1 VWHIKAA
8 PCFGFVMKIWN
19 EENAYILWENN
30 KKCKSHKTKKKRH
43 KIITKCSQKVEKKEK
58 YGMIKIRTENY
69 Y

>member
-1 VWHIKAA
+1 MLIYSGKITKNVNPIK
-8 PCFGFVMKIWN
+8 PR
-19 EENAYILWENN
+19 
-30 KKCKSHKTKKKRH
+30 KKRH